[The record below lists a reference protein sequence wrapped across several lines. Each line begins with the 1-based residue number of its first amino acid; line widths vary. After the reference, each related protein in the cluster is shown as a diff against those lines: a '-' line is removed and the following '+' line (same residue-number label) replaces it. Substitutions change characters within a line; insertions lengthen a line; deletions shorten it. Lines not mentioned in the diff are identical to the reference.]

1 MTRRLIALPLSIA
14 LSLTLVLG
22 ACGSDDGDDVSSGD
36 DVTTTE
42 TGATTDAGSGSG
54 TGSGDCRT
62 AEQAATAETP
72 EVDAPTEKATEMV
85 VTDLEVGCGAEIPAG
100 AVVDVEVHYL
110 GKALST
116 GEVFDAS
123 FGGAPAAFPV
133 GAGRLIEGWD
143 TGLVGMK
150 EGGRRRL
157 LIPGDLA
164 YGAMGSPPDI
174 GPDDTLVFVI
184 DLLSVSGA

>member
-1 MTRRLIALPLSIA
+1 VNRRLAAVA
-14 LSLTLVLG
+14 LSLVLVLG
-22 ACGSDDGDDVSSGD
+22 ACGSDGDDDVSTGD
-36 DVTTTE
+36 DATTTTTE
-42 TGATTDAGSGSG
+42 ATSGS
-54 TGSGDCRT
+54 GSGDCRT
-62 AEQAATAETP
+62 AEEAATAETP

-85 VTDLEVGCGAEIPAG
+85 VTDLEVGCGAEITAG
-100 AVVDVEVHYL
+100 EVVNVEVHYL

-123 FGGAPAAFPV
+123 FGGEPAAFPV

-150 EGGRRRL
+150 EGGRRQL

-184 DLLSVSGA
+184 DLLSVTA